1 MARVRSLS
9 PRQLTR
15 CEPEPPK
22 QQHDTRW
29 LTKSP
34 ATRFKTGVVPQIDLS
49 KLTATEKDALIP
61 SLLPLGEQQAALAEW
76 AGGGAASAGAEAAE
90 DA

>member
-1 MARVRSLS
+1 MGVA
-9 PRQLTR
+9 
-15 CEPEPPK
+15 PE
-22 QQHDTRW
+22 
-29 LTKSP
+29 
-34 ATRFKTGVVPQIDLS
+34 IDLS
-49 KLTATEKDALIP
+49 KLTVTEEDALIP